1 MLSSIRGIRNYFDC
15 VIYMRKQTI
24 QKYEHQIMHLYTCIA
39 FNDYAYVVSMR
50 PPSPTEQ
57 NTIDWENAT
66 ICRI

>member
-24 QKYEHQIMHLYTCIA
+24 QKHEHQIMHLYIA
-39 FNDYAYVVSMR
+39 FNDYAYVVSMP